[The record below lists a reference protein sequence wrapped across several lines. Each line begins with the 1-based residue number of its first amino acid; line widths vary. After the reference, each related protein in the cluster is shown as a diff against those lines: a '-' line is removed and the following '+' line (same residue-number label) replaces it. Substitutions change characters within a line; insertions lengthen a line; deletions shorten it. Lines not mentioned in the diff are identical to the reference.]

1 MHETMAMKRRA
12 FLATP
17 LLAFATRTRAAD
29 AYPEVTAGRALQ
41 FPQDYGAHSAFRNEW
56 WYVTGWLAD
65 ASGNPYGFQVTFFRI
80 RPGVAEDN
88 PSRFAPRQ
96 ILFAHATLADPRYG
110 RLRVDQ
116 RAARTGFELADA
128 REGNTDVWIDDWS
141 LRLAEGGYL
150 ARIAARDFRLELQF
164 SPTQAMLLEGDE
176 GFSRKGPDPRQASYY
191 YSQPHLA
198 VTGRIAAGDEEARVT
213 GSAWLD
219 HEWSSELMAAEAVG
233 WDWIGINFDGGGALM
248 AFRMRDRSG
257 SALWGAGT
265 LRAPDGSV
273 RSLAPN
279 QIEFVPQKRW
289 RSPRTRVEYPVVM
302 NVRAGDVQ
310 CTLEPLMDDQE
321 LDTRMGV
328 GALYWEGAVRA
339 LREGREI
346 GRGYLELTGYGK
358 PLKL

>member
-1 MHETMAMKRRA
+1 MKRRT
-12 FLATP
+12 FLASP
-17 LLAFATRTRAAD
+17 LLAFAVQARAAA
-29 AYPEVTAGRALQ
+29 AYPEVTAGRALE

-65 ASGNPYGFQVTFFRI
+65 ASGDAYGFQVTFFRI
-80 RPGVAEDN
+80 RPGVAEGN

-116 RAARTGFELADA
+116 RAARAGFELAAA

-141 LRLAEGGYL
+141 LRLAEGSYRT
-150 ARIAARDFRLELQF
+150 RIAARDFRLDLQF

-176 GFSRKGPDPRQASYY
+176 GFSRKGPSPRQASYY

-198 VTGRIAAGDEEARVT
+198 VSGRIAAGDNETAVT
-213 GSAWLD
+213 GTAWLD

-233 WDWIGINFDGGGALM
+233 WDWIGVNLDDGAALM

-257 SALWGAGT
+257 AALWSAGT
-265 LRAPDGSV
+265 YRTPGGGVHSFAPSE
-273 RSLAPN
+273 
-279 QIEFVPQKRW
+279 IEFGVQRRW
-289 RSPRTRVEYPVVM
+289 RSPRTRTEYPVAM
-302 NVRAGDVQ
+302 SVRAGDLQ
-310 CTLEPLMDDQE
+310 LALEPLMDDQE

-339 LREGREI
+339 LRAGREI